1 MADPANKHDDKK
13 EAPGIALPQ
22 DASTEE
28 QKDTPDTPQAPSE
41 PVSANDIDIEMPFDD
56 PKTDTLVDDIVAKEG
71 DEILAHMDN
80 ASDTN
85 TPLHGKPKRHFW
97 RRKGVWYTVIFLLLV
112 GSGVAAGI
120 PKSRYFILNTASVR
134 ASTSVTVT
142 DDLTHQPLKNV
153 AVELAGVSGHTDAHG
168 KVMLE
173 FLKLGPAELKISRP
187 GFTTYER
194 SVTVGWGSNPLGTIG
209 LKAVGLQYTFVVKD
223 MLTGKGIAGAEV
235 TANDSSALS
244 DPNGKA
250 VLTLPSTTPEDL
262 IAQVGANGYRSEN
275 VVVKGTTEN
284 DIPVQLITS
293 RKTVYVSKQNGKYDV
308 YSSDVDGQNKEVI
321 LPGSGLE
328 NANISV
334 AVSPDGSRAA
344 VVSTRDNERDADG
357 YLLNTLSIVTIAN
370 GDTVIVAHAAQIRLI
385 DWQGSRLVFEQVST
399 GANTP
404 LNARYSLI
412 SYDFAANTRIQ
423 LAAAS
428 KFSMVLAAQ
437 GKLYYAVSPAE
448 GDTSSK
454 AGLYRIN
461 ADGNGKQTILE
472 KDVWTVYR
480 TDYNTLAVQ
489 LSDSW
494 MAVNIGAD
502 GTSPIG
508 APGAY
513 VSRVY
518 VDSPD
523 ATGKSLW
530 IDVRNGQAVLLRYD
544 KQTTKDTPLLS
555 QNGTAYPVRWL
566 TADTAIFRVVTG
578 TETADYAVSTLGG
591 GTAHKIAD
599 VVNTY
604 GFTAGQ

>member
-1 MADPANKHDDKK
+1 VAHKPAKDDDDDAEREVLK
-13 EAPGIALPQ
+13 EPAETEETPEQDVSPALPEVTAQ
-22 DASTEE
+22 D
-28 QKDTPDTPQAPSE
+28 DLDM
-41 PVSANDIDIEMPFDD
+41 EMPFDD

-80 ASDTN
+80 AVADSGLTVA
-85 TPLHGKPKRHFW
+85 KPKRHFW
-97 RRKGVWYTVIFLLLV
+97 RRKGVWYTIIFLLL
-112 GSGVAAGI
+112 AGI
-120 PKSRYFILNTASVR
+120 AAAVAMPKSRYWVLNTASVR

-153 AVELAGVSGHTDAHG
+153 TVELSGVTGQTDTHG
-168 KVMLE
+168 KAKLE
-173 FLKLGPAELKISRP
+173 LLKLGPSKLKITKP
-187 GFTTYER
+187 GFAAYTR
-194 SVTVGWGSNPLGTIG
+194 DLTVGWGSNPLGTIG
-209 LKAVGLQYTFVVKD
+209 LKAVGLQYTFIIKD
-223 MLTGKGIAGAEV
+223 MLTGKAVAGAEV
-235 TANDSSALS
+235 TGGDASALS
-244 DPNGKA
+244 DQNGKA
-250 VLTLPSTTPEDL
+250 VLTLPGTSPEDMA
-262 IAQVGANGYRSEN
+262 AQVGAGGYRSED
-275 VVVKGTTEN
+275 VVVKGTAEN
-284 DIPVQLITS
+284 DIPVSLITS
-293 RKTVYVSKQNGKYDV
+293 RKTVYMSKQSGKYDV
-308 YSSDVDGQNKEVI
+308 YSSDIDGQNKQVI

-328 NANISV
+328 NANISI

-370 GDTVIVAHAAQIRLI
+370 GDDVIVAHADQIRLI

-404 LNARYSLI
+404 ATQRYSLI
-412 SYDFAANTRIQ
+412 SYDFAANTRLQ
-423 LAAAS
+423 LGAAS
-428 KFSMVLAAQ
+428 KFSMVLTAQ
-437 GKLYYAVSPAE
+437 GKLYYAVSPTE
-448 GDTSSK
+448 GDSTSK

-480 TDYNTLAVQ
+480 TDYNTLAAQ

-494 MAVNIGAD
+494 MAVNISND
-502 GTSPIG
+502 STTPIS
-508 APGAY
+508 APSAY

-523 ATGKSLW
+523 DSGKSLW
-530 IDVRNGQAVLLRYD
+530 VDIRNGQGVLLRYD
-544 KQTTKDTPLLS
+544 KPTGKDTAVLT
-555 QNGTAYPVRWL
+555 QNGVANPVRWL

-578 TETADYAVSTLGG
+578 SETADYAVSTLGG